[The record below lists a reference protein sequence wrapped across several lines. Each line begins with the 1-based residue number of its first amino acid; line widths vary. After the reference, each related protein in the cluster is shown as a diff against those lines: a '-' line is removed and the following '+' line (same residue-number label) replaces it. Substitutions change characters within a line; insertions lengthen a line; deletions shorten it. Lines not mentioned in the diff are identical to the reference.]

1 MHFKQVKYISY
12 MQNMHINIYTI
23 ETNINDKDLNVE
35 ISNLL
40 K

>member
-12 MQNMHINIYTI
+12 MQIMHINIYTI
-23 ETNINDKDLNVE
+23 TTNINDKDLNAE
-35 ISNLL
+35 ISNLH

>member
-1 MHFKQVKYISY
+1 MHFKQVKYINN
-12 MQNMHINIYTI
+12 MQIMHINIYTI
-23 ETNINDKDLNVE
+23 TTNINDKDLNVE